1 VTHRGSWT
9 AKVGDPIYLI
19 ETTRQYS
26 DQPALV
32 ATKVFTSKSGFAAG
46 IRAAKE
52 DQRHGLGTTTYRTF
66 QIEGPAWAEM
76 QF

>member
-1 VTHRGSWT
+1 MTHRGSWT

-19 ETTRQYS
+19 ETTRQYP

-46 IRAAKE
+46 IRAAKY
-52 DQRHGLGTTTYRTF
+52 DQKHGSTYRTF
-66 QIEGPAWAEM
+66 QIEGPAWTEM